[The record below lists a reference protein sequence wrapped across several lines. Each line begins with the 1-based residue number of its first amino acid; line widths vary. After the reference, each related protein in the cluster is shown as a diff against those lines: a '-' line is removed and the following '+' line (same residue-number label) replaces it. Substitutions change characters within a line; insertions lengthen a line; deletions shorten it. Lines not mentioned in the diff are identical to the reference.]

1 MKTNGKGTVVIGFV
15 LAAVMLASVFTMM
28 VGNVEAYS
36 NGGKYNIIK
45 KDGAETLQPVIIG
58 QSLDF
63 FTNWGARNIVTL
75 SRVKDNSI
83 EWMKKADPGNTLKIT
98 GDAYMEDGAFYVN
111 YDESTGTSDARLSFS
126 DAYIPLTIKVGTRMV
141 SPSIY
146 EGTSITISTFGMN
159 LFKEDVV
166 DLKVIGPIGP
176 IKYDEKN
183 DQQFTNIT
191 VADLK
196 ANFGDN
202 NLKTDGWDI
211 GEYLFQVKTK
221 PANTCGLDAASDVK
235 YLKLIRGEIFID
247 AYVTS
252 TVEHE
257 TIYFIVVGVPGDKIK
272 ISAIVTDAA
281 VFREG
286 VDDTPTGDCYHGN
299 WFTDAIDLDG
309 LRRYA
314 VKFTEAG
321 NYTIK
326 VKVTNGKCE
335 GDYDTV
341 DMRVYERAVHFFDLP
356 STVMIFDKK
365 LTIRGTATSGSFV
378 SVFIDD
384 KLYDKLSN
392 IVVDEFGEFSK
403 EIRTSEVGLT
413 VPGTVTLKAWLDCD
427 KKPGESPPAT
437 SADGSADIL
446 VLGTPLDT
454 TISKSTVSIGDSFE
468 VYGYAPSNY
477 VEILMISPKGVDGTG
492 IGGLFGTT
500 IYTVHTFC
508 DHADYNFYKKIEVS
522 RDADYGNYTIIVLTP
537 GCDKTYGNTEYTF
550 IDSILDLDGE
560 GQELGVLDVSQMAQE
575 EFAALIDDIIYATG
589 GDDYMKVGNIVV
601 TQLETSDTDGGFF
614 QTFLEH
620 TRGILDKWRNI
631 LFK

>member
-45 KDGAETLQPVIIG
+45 KDGAETIQPVIIG

-83 EWMKKADPGNTLKIT
+83 EWTKKADPGNILKIT

-166 DLKVIGPIGP
+166 DLKVIGPTGP

-183 DQQFTNIT
+183 DQQFTDIT

-202 NLKTDGWDI
+202 NLKTDGWNI

-221 PANTCGLDAASDVK
+221 PANACGLDAASAVK
-235 YLKLIRGEIFID
+235 HLKLIRGEIFID
-247 AYVTS
+247 AETTVTA
-252 TVEHE
+252 EHE
-257 TIYFIVVGVPGDKIK
+257 TAYLIVVGVPGDKIK
-272 ISAIVTDAA
+272 VSALVTDDA

-286 VDDTPTGDCYHGN
+286 IRDTPTGDAYHGN
-299 WFTDAIDLDG
+299 WFTDTIDLDG

-326 VKVTNGKCE
+326 VTVTNGKCE

-341 DMRVYERAVHFFDLP
+341 DIRVYERAVHFDLP

-365 LTIRGTATSGSFV
+365 LTIRGTANSGTFV

-392 IVVDEFGEFSK
+392 IVVDEFGEFCK
-403 EIRTSEVGLT
+403 EVRTTEVGLAE
-413 VPGTVTLKAWLDCD
+413 PGTVTLKAWLDCD

-446 VLGTPLDT
+446 VLGTPLDA

-468 VYGYAPSNY
+468 IYGYAPSNY
-477 VEILMISPKGVDGTG
+477 VEILMISPKGVDGIG

-508 DHADYNFYKKIEVS
+508 NHADYNFYKKIDVS

-537 GCDKTYGNTEYTF
+537 GCDKTYGNTKYIF

-560 GQELGVLDVSQMAQE
+560 GKELGVLDVSQMAQE
-575 EFAALIDDIIYATG
+575 EIVVLIEDIIYATG

-620 TRGILDKWRNI
+620 TRGIRDKWRNI
-631 LFK
+631 IFK